1 MKIVGCFLKGK
12 IHHNL
17 KEDNIFCVLLETGS
31 QPWVMSNSLC
41 SQSFALNPLLL
52 YCYYHYYFE
61 TGSQCVVL
69 AFLELSE
76 VCLFLPLLSAGIKD
90 VYNFL
95 PYFLLYFYWLIYLFI
110 VCIGIWLWRNG
121 QTCHCTWI
129 EVKGHLMEVHSL
141 FPPCVPTDWTQV
153 VKIGTKPVHL
163 LSWLTG
169 LSSIPSFCHFQ
180 RVCVCSFT

>member
-90 VYNFL
+90 VYNFSIAL
-95 PYFLLYFYWLIYLFI
+95 NFVSFMSQAWGCFSYAPL
-110 VCIGIWLWRNG
+110 
-121 QTCHCTWI
+121 
-129 EVKGHLMEVHSL
+129 HS
-141 FPPCVPTDWTQV
+141 DQ
-153 VKIGTKPVHL
+153 
-163 LSWLTG
+163 
-169 LSSIPSFCHFQ
+169 
-180 RVCVCSFT
+180 